1 MNTYKIS
8 LQLLSSEESES
19 SSITRKEFVSA
30 ISNFIGDSRQE
41 QQQPLTP
48 LDSSSLT
55 ENSENS
61 EPANPPDVITRSYP
75 IHIHNISIKQFK
87 LPQIDLS
94 LTCSQGC
101 NVSLLLE
108 DIKQTLQ
115 EQLTRKIQ
123 FDSSVFRTAHCGIT
137 ETSPLCVDKEWKQR
151 DSITD
156 SDIRASPTHTSV
168 LPWYVVNDAT
178 MLRHFSVAYIE
189 SFRFVFYNSFT
200 WRTVQSASSGSVHPH
215 PNQSRIVWAVVV
227 DIQYNCKTLETK
239 I

>member
-8 LQLLSSEESES
+8 LQLVSSEESES
-19 SSITRKEFVSA
+19 SSLTRKEFVSA

-137 ETSPLCVDKEWKQR
+137 ETSPLCVDKE
-151 DSITD
+151 
-156 SDIRASPTHTSV
+156 
-168 LPWYVVNDAT
+168 
-178 MLRHFSVAYIE
+178 
-189 SFRFVFYNSFT
+189 
-200 WRTVQSASSGSVHPH
+200 
-215 PNQSRIVWAVVV
+215 
-227 DIQYNCKTLETK
+227 
-239 I
+239 

>member
-1 MNTYKIS
+1 MVFGTIERLGENTTELASLLRDQLNYSKIELVEDLEEEEEGLVSYALGASQKLVPVCLFDVSHSQYLPDMNTYKIS
-8 LQLLSSEESES
+8 LQLVSSEESES
-19 SSITRKEFVSA
+19 SSLTRKEFVSA

-137 ETSPLCVDKEWKQR
+137 ETSPLCVDKE
-151 DSITD
+151 
-156 SDIRASPTHTSV
+156 
-168 LPWYVVNDAT
+168 
-178 MLRHFSVAYIE
+178 
-189 SFRFVFYNSFT
+189 
-200 WRTVQSASSGSVHPH
+200 
-215 PNQSRIVWAVVV
+215 
-227 DIQYNCKTLETK
+227 
-239 I
+239 